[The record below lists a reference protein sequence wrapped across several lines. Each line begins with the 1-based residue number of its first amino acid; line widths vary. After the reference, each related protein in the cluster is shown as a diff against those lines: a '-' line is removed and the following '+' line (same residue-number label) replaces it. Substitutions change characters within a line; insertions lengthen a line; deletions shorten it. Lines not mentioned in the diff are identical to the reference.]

1 MPLKNL
7 THTACGLLLAFT
19 TIGVCACS
27 PKPEGPE
34 ATPAAAHIDGST
46 PPSPPS
52 RAQAVVEREIDP
64 LVSQLKDTDATATA
78 VLLNSSKRAEIAPRA
93 LPLLR
98 KLKTLAAELKR
109 SDDEQSQAY
118 GNGVHS
124 EVLPLLV
131 VYGDS
136 DTEKELKTAA
146 GGSGK
151 SAAIAKSMLI
161 TAQWLTSNQDV
172 GVQQKLLAQAAD
184 LGRTNPDSEAITDQ
198 LVTMMKIGPA
208 TPQLRDEASSAI
220 AAMNTPI
227 GQMLRERSQSI
238 AKLREK
244 LEGKPLTIVAVRN
257 DGRPFTTADW
267 AGKVILVDFWATWCG
282 PCKAA
287 LPRVKETYAKYHAK
301 GLEIVGVSCDQ
312 EPDELTKFLA
322 ANPDMPW
329 PQLFD
334 PQKPGLHA
342 LAEQFGISSIPTM
355 FLIDRKGIVRSV
367 NAEENFEELVPKLLA
382 E

>member
-1 MPLKNL
+1 MPLQNL
-7 THTACGLLLAFT
+7 THIACGFLLLGI
-19 TIGVCACS
+19 TIGLSACS

-34 ATPAAAHIDGST
+34 ATPAVTHVAASPPT
-46 PPSPPS
+46 PPPS
-52 RAQAVVEREIDP
+52 RAQAVIEQEIGP
-64 LVSQLKDTDATATA
+64 LVAQLKDTDATATP
-78 VLLNSSKRAEIAPRA
+78 VLLSSTKRAEVAPRA
-93 LPLLR
+93 LPVLR
-98 KLKTLAAELKR
+98 KLKTLAAEMKR

-118 GNGVHS
+118 GNGVQS

-131 VYGDS
+131 VYGD
-136 DTEKELKTAA
+136 TETAAELKSAA
-146 GGSGK
+146 SGAGK
-151 SAAIAKSMLI
+151 SAAVAQSMLL
-161 TAQWLTSNQDV
+161 TAQWMTCNQDTA
-172 GVQQKLLAQAAD
+172 VQQTLLKQAAN
-184 LGRTNPDSEAITDQ
+184 LGRANPDSEAITDQ

-208 TPQLRDEASSAI
+208 TPELRDEASAAI

-238 AKLREK
+238 TKLRDK
-244 LEGKPLTIVAVRN
+244 FEGKPLTIAAVRN
-257 DGRPFTTADW
+257 DGRPFTSADW

-287 LPRVKETYAKYHAK
+287 LPRVKQTYARYHDK
-301 GLEIVGVSCDQ
+301 GLEIVGVSSDQ

-342 LAEQFGISSIPTM
+342 LAEQYGINSIPTM

-367 NAEENFEELVPKLLA
+367 NAEENFEEMVPKLLA